1 MIANADDVG
10 VTAVEYTPGELTI
23 TWQDSFYSVYSALW
37 LRDNDPVHRDAR
49 TGERLIS
56 LLDLPR
62 EPRLKA
68 AEPQPPGHL
77 TLNWEDGA
85 TSVFALSWLRAYDR
99 SLRIGSRPT
108 RMPWMGQPATAFAH
122 CDYAEWME
130 NPASREDWLYYAG
143 RDGLAF
149 LRNVPVED
157 RAVMRVAERVGFIRE
172 TNHGGIFDVPNVA
185 EPDNLTRTSRGVP
198 VHTGN
203 SYRDPVPGFQ
213 LLHCLSAFGEGG
225 ESIFVDGMAV
235 AERLRAHDIDAFNLL
250 CQTPILFR
258 FQDAEVDLV
267 AERAML
273 EIDTQGQFRAVY
285 YNDRSIAP
293 LPLKGPRLRKFYAA
307 YGQFAQLL
315 NDAARSVVY
324 RLQPGDLVLFD
335 NTRVLHGRTAFTAG
349 ARHLQ
354 GCYVDADGLYSSLA
368 VLSRSRSSDHDGE
381 AH

>member
-1 MIANADDVG
+1 MIAKEDDLA
-10 VTAVEYTPGELTI
+10 VTAVECTPGEVTLT
-23 TWQDSFYSVYSALW
+23 WHDSFYSVYSALW

-49 TGERLIS
+49 TGQRLIS
-56 LLDLPR
+56 LVDLPQQ
-62 EPRLKA
+62 PRLKA

-77 TLNWEDGA
+77 TVSWEDGK

-108 RMPWMGQPATAFAH
+108 RMPWMGQPATAFAR

-149 LRNVPVED
+149 LGNVSVEN
-157 RAVMRVAERVGFIRE
+157 RAVMRVAERIGFIRE
-172 TNHGGIFDVPNVA
+172 TNHGGVFDVPSVTDRA
-185 EPDNLTRTSRGVP
+185 LPVRTGDP
-198 VHTGN
+198 
-203 SYRDPVPGFQ
+203 YRDPVPGFQ
-213 LLHCLSAFGEGG
+213 LLHCLSASGEGS

-235 AERLRAHDIDAFNLL
+235 AERLRAHDIDVFNLL

-273 EIDTQGQFRAVY
+273 ELDTQGQFRTIY

-293 LPLKGPRLRKFYAA
+293 LPLKGPRLKKFYAA
-307 YGQFAQLL
+307 YGQLARLL
-315 NDAARSVVY
+315 HETERSVVC
-324 RLQPGDLVLFD
+324 RLQPGDLVLID
-335 NTRVLHGRTAFTAG
+335 NTRVLHGHG
-349 ARHLQ
+349 ASTGVRQLQ

-368 VLSRSRSSDHDGE
+368 VLSRSRRSRHDGH

>member
-1 MIANADDVG
+1 MIAKEDDLE
-10 VTAVEYTPGELTI
+10 VTAVECTPGEVTLT
-23 TWQDSFYSVYSALW
+23 WHDSFYSVYSALW

-49 TGERLIS
+49 TGQRLIS
-56 LLDLPR
+56 LVDLPQ

-77 TLNWEDGA
+77 TLSWEDGQ

-108 RMPWMGQPATAFAH
+108 RMPWMGQPATAFAR
-122 CDYAEWME
+122 CDYAEWRE

-149 LRNVPVED
+149 LRNVPVEN
-157 RAVMRVAERVGFIRE
+157 RAVIEVAERIGFIRE
-172 TNHGGIFDVPNVA
+172 TNHGGVFDVPSVDESN
-185 EPDNLTRTSRGVP
+185 NLVYTNRALP
-198 VHTGN
+198 VHTAN
-203 SYRDPVPGFQ
+203 PYRDPVPGFQ
-213 LLHCLSAFGEGG
+213 LLHCLSASGEGG

-267 AERAML
+267 TERAML
-273 EIDTQGQFRAVY
+273 ELDTQGQFRAIY
-285 YNDRSIAP
+285 YDDRSIAP
-293 LPLKGPRLRKFYAA
+293 LPLKGPRLKKFYAT
-307 YGQFAQLL
+307 YGQLARLL
-315 NDAARSVVY
+315 DEAARSVVC
-324 RLQPGDLVLFD
+324 RLQPGDLVLID
-335 NTRVLHGRTAFTAG
+335 NTRVLHGRTAFIG
-349 ARHLQ
+349 GERRLQ

-368 VLSRSRSSDHDGE
+368 VLSRRRSSHHDGH

>member
-1 MIANADDVG
+1 MIAKEDDLE
-10 VTAVEYTPGELTI
+10 VTAVECTPGEVTLT
-23 TWQDSFYSVYSALW
+23 WHDSFYSVYSALW

-49 TGERLIS
+49 TGQRLIS
-56 LLDLPR
+56 LVDLPQ

-68 AEPQPPGHL
+68 AESQPPGHL
-77 TLNWEDGA
+77 TLSWEDGQ

-108 RMPWMGQPATAFAH
+108 RMPWMGQPATAFAR

-149 LRNVPVED
+149 LRGVPVEN
-157 RAVMRVAERVGFIRE
+157 RAVMQVAERIGFIRE
-172 TNHGGIFDVPNVA
+172 TNYGGIFDVQSVA
-185 EPDNLTRTSRGVP
+185 EPNNLVYTNRALP
-198 VHTGN
+198 VHTAN
-203 SYRDPVPGFQ
+203 PYRDPVPGFQ
-213 LLHCLSAFGEGG
+213 LLHCLSASGEGG

-258 FQDAEVDLV
+258 FQDADFDLV

-273 EIDTQGQFRAVY
+273 ELDTQGQFRAIY

-293 LPLKGPRLRKFYAA
+293 LPLKGPRLKKFYAA
-307 YGQFAQLL
+307 YGQLARLL
-315 NDAARSVVY
+315 NEAARSVVC
-324 RLQPGDLVLFD
+324 RLQPGDLVLID
-335 NTRVLHGRTAFTAG
+335 NTRVLHGRTAFAG
-349 ARHLQ
+349 GERHLE

-368 VLSRSRSSDHDGE
+368 VLSRRRSSHHDGE

>member
-1 MIANADDVG
+1 MIAKEDDLA
-10 VTAVEYTPGELTI
+10 VTAVECTPGEVTLT
-23 TWQDSFYSVYSALW
+23 WHDSFYSVYSALW
-37 LRDNDPVHRDAR
+37 LRDNDPAHRDER
-49 TGERLIS
+49 TGRRLIS
-56 LLDLPR
+56 LIDLPQ
-62 EPRLKA
+62 EPRLRA

-77 TLNWEDGA
+77 TLSWEDGA
-85 TSVFALSWLRAYDR
+85 TSIFALSWLRAYDR

-108 RMPWMGQPATAFAH
+108 RMPWMGQPSTAFAR

-149 LRNVPVED
+149 LSNVPIED
-157 RAVMRVAERVGFIRE
+157 RAVIEVADRIGFIRE
-172 TNHGGIFDVPNVA
+172 TNHGGIFDRSVTEANT
-185 EPDNLTRTSRGVP
+185 NRGVP
-198 VHTGN
+198 VHTGDP
-203 SYRDPVPGFQ
+203 YRDPVPGFQ
-213 LLHCLSAFGEGG
+213 LLHCLSASAEGG

-250 CQTPILFR
+250 CQTAILFR

-273 EIDTQGQFRAVY
+273 ELDTQGQFRAIC

-293 LPLKGPRLRKFYAA
+293 LPLKGPQLKKFYAA
-307 YGQFAQLL
+307 YGQLARLL
-315 NDAARSVVY
+315 NEASRSVVC
-324 RLQPGDLVLFD
+324 RLQPGDLVLID
-335 NTRVLHGRTAFTAG
+335 NTRVLHGRTALTG
-349 ARHLQ
+349 AASRLQ

-368 VLSRSRSSDHDGE
+368 VLLRSRSSDHDGH